1 MYNKQTI
8 SINKIIIIIITN
20 TIVNLHFVNHV
31 IGLLLF

>member
-8 SINKIIIIIITN
+8 SINKIIIIITN
-20 TIVNLHFVNHV
+20 TIVNMHFVNHV